1 MRLRLAFSHLIPTR
15 SNTEITFWQ
24 ISFTSSKN
32 LEILIETMDYI
43 SSTKRFDETLAADL
57 EQYIFSHNG

>member
-43 SSTKRFDETLAADL
+43 SSTKRFDEAL
-57 EQYIFSHNG
+57 F